1 LEAEV
6 MGKFD
11 EQVFAV
17 LKNSAKPLTLAE
29 IADQMGKPSKTVFKA
44 LQKLF
49 SEGKIECDV
58 KNRQYMAVKE

>member
-1 LEAEV
+1 

-58 KNRQYMAVKE
+58 KNRHYMAVKE